1 MKIRVGKPKKQEPI
15 RILIVED
22 EFITLETL
30 KTVLSEMKFKISGDA
45 MTAKEAITVLERGE
59 TDLAILDINIK
70 GDKDGIWLAKQI
82 KDRYQIPFI
91 FLTAY
96 GDDSTIKRAIE
107 TEPYG
112 FLVKPLNKV
121 DVFTSIEVAR
131 MNFAKQSSDITK
143 RENPLIV
150 SKDSIFIQD
159 EYMFTKLKIYDILF
173 VKSNNDYLEI
183 YLPGKKHLVR
193 GKLTDFV
200 KKLSTNFIQ
209 VHQSYVINTEAV
221 EKFDADFILIN
232 DVEIPVGSNYKDEL
246 QGHLN
251 LH

>member
-1 MKIRVGKPKKQEPI
+1 
-15 RILIVED
+15 
-22 EFITLETL
+22 
-30 KTVLSEMKFKISGDA
+30 
-45 MTAKEAITVLERGE
+45 MTANEAITVLERGE

-82 KDRYQIPFI
+82 KEQYQIPFI

-121 DVFTSIEVAR
+121 DVFTSIEVAAK
-131 MNFAKQSSDITK
+131 NFAKQSSDITK

-150 SKDSIFIQD
+150 SKDNIFIQD
-159 EYMFTKLKIYDILF
+159 EYMFTKLKIVDILF
-173 VKSNNDYLEI
+173 VKSNNNYLEV
-183 YLPGKKHLVR
+183 YLPGKKHLVS
-193 GKLTDFV
+193 GKLTDFA
-200 KKLSTNFIQ
+200 KKLSANFIQ

-221 EKFDADFILIN
+221 EKFGTNF
-232 DVEIPVGSNYKDEL
+232 Y
-246 QGHLN
+246 
-251 LH
+251 